1 MTLGQVVAPSCLPRR
16 RLALLAPALVGLF
29 VGIAFW
35 RAEQPRSHG
44 AGPERLAVC
53 RERVATPAPEPLP
66 PELPPSPRATMW
78 PALERCLAEQI
89 DTGAGRPRVT
99 VADVRRWV
107 EVERDPMWLEGNVWW
122 VPMSGEGEPQ
132 MPSGYYVGVPMDDSP
147 CRGAIMN

>member
-1 MTLGQVVAPSCLPRR
+1 MTLGQVVAPAGLSRR
-16 RLALLAPALVGLF
+16 RLALLVPAVVGLL

-35 RAEQPRSHG
+35 RAERPRPRA
-44 AGPERLAVC
+44 AGSPPLYTC
-53 RERVATPAPEPLP
+53 REPVATPSPPEP
-66 PELPPSPRATMW
+66 PPSPRATMW
-78 PALERCLAEQI
+78 PALERCLAEQA

-107 EVERDPMWLEGNVWW
+107 EVEHDPMWLEGNVWW
-122 VPMSGEGEPQ
+122 VPMSGEGEAQ